1 MAYYLE
7 GSREQHGGN
16 ERERQGEGTPV
27 CPHDTCC
34 CHERV
39 ASMTED
45 RKLHELA
52 SRPEEGRA
60 AGCGGGAQSCCCGS
74 SGCQKSRTGQQ
85 DQFLLKALGG
95 NQPLPASS

>member
-1 MAYYLE
+1 MQVMLKNKPSSSLHFPPPPAFYPTAHKDVAYYLE

-27 CPHDTCC
+27 CPRDTCC

-52 SRPEEGRA
+52 SRPGEGRA
-60 AGCGGGAQSCCCGS
+60 AGCGGGA
-74 SGCQKSRTGQQ
+74 
-85 DQFLLKALGG
+85 
-95 NQPLPASS
+95 